1 MITPWRRAGNTVINT
16 GKLLLDGMR
25 LELIQLSSSTS
36 TTCHCLFTSLSL
48 VFLIVQK
55 QVCECGLLVTKL
67 ARMETVSEGRRRR
80 CDSNEH
86 TLAALFNN
94 SDRPVS
100 FSLLQLWLGNH
111 TCTILARNRIRI
123 PPVTMAS
130 FLLGITLVFQYFI
143 NKSSWHVQIGHLMF
157 GLKSPTWVSLGG
169 EGEK

>member
-1 MITPWRRAGNTVINT
+1 M
-16 GKLLLDGMR
+16 
-25 LELIQLSSSTS
+25 
-36 TTCHCLFTSLSL
+36 
-48 VFLIVQK
+48 FLIVQK

-130 FLLGITLVFQYFI
+130 FFI
-143 NKSSWHVQIGHLMF
+143 RNNL
-157 GLKSPTWVSLGG
+157 SLSIFY
-169 EGEK
+169 K